1 MADKTFEVDI
11 EGKTYEVDAPD
22 EKTAWAWANQTHAQA
37 KKAKSSGT
45 KNIVGGAISGAA
57 DIGTTLL
64 TPIDWVARKLG
75 AQNVP
80 ILQDVIG
87 FEPEERR
94 RLVEKTMVEMGADP
108 ESFGYQAAK
117 VGTQIAGTAGAPGA
131 IARPAQVLTAG
142 RFIPGMQG
150 VTQGA
155 VQSIEGLGKYVP
167 EGVKTVGRAIES
179 GGFNVPQAGNRV
191 ANAALRV
198 GGGAAA
204 GGAAAGLVNPEDVGT
219 GAMGGGLFGALTK
232 PIGAGIESAVNLGRR
247 MLPAQQNAVANADQI
262 QTIADQLGIDIKSVT
277 PKMANFISA
286 EVDKATRAGRNLDVA
301 ALARSADFQEL
312 GMKPLLGQITRDPT
326 QFAQERNLRGA
337 GTGIQERLTEQNR
350 ALQNVFSR
358 GAEGAVEPY
367 QAGNKFI
374 DTLRKQDEAARG
386 QIDALYKAARESD
399 GRYADIDHVSF
410 IKKANDKLDE
420 QMLGRFLP
428 ENARNLLNDIAQGKV
443 PLNVNNLVQVDS
455 VLSAAQR
462 SADDAGAKAIGV
474 IRTELNDA
482 PIASTVGEKAKQA
495 FDVARSEA
503 RKRFAYIESNP
514 ALKAILDGK
523 AVPDDFVNQF
533 IIKGKANNVNTL
545 AEALRNTNPDAF
557 AQAKS
562 QMAADIQRAA
572 FGENI
577 TADAAIRPEMLARKL
592 REIGTEKMSAF
603 FSPEEISRYNTAMRV
618 ANYIEKH
625 PNAAPV
631 NTSNTLVS
639 MLMQSPLVSGLERIP
654 VIGGTIGLAKAG
666 AGAIQKQ
673 AATSRAMNANVPSE
687 AIGLTDAQRK
697 LLAKALGSS
706 SAAVGVLGQ

>member
-45 KNIVGGAISGAA
+45 KNIIGGAISGAA

-64 TPIDWVARKLG
+64 TPIDWAARKLG

-117 VGTQIAGTAGAPGA
+117 VGTQIAGTAGAPRA
-131 IARPAQVLTAG
+131 LAAPFMAAERVAPVAG
-142 RFIPGMQG
+142 
-150 VTQGA
+150 
-155 VQSIEGLGKYVP
+155 
-167 EGVKTVGRAIES
+167 TVGRAIES

-350 ALQNVFSR
+350 ALQNVFGR

-482 PIASTVGEKAKQA
+482 PIASTAGEKAKQA

-523 AVPDDFVNQF
+523 AVPDDFVSKF

-673 AATSRAMNANVPSE
+673 AATSRAMNANIPSE